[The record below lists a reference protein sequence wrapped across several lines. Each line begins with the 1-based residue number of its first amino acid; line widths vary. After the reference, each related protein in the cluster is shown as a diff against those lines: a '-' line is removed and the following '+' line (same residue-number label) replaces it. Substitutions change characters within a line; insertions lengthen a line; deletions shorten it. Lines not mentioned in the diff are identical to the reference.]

1 MSAIKSIF
9 VTIES
14 VALLVGSFFLFVQ
27 SISYAA
33 MQTHNPLNVTIILNY
48 SSLQAKAR
56 DQMKENEGVRK

>member
-9 VTIES
+9 VTIGP
-14 VALLVGSFFLFVQ
+14 VALLVGSFFVLVQ

-33 MQTHNPLNVTIILNY
+33 MQNHNPLYVTIILNY

-56 DQMKENEGVRK
+56 ETK

>member
-9 VTIES
+9 VTIGP

-33 MQTHNPLNVTIILNY
+33 MQNHNPLDVTIILNY

-56 DQMKENEGVRK
+56 ETK

>member
-1 MSAIKSIF
+1 MALYRGMSAIKSIF
-9 VTIES
+9 VT

-33 MQTHNPLNVTIILNY
+33 MQNHNPLYVTIILNY

-56 DQMKENEGVRK
+56 ETK

>member
-1 MSAIKSIF
+1 MTAIKSIF

-33 MQTHNPLNVTIILNY
+33 MHTHNPLNVTIILNY